1 MDYKIPIEL
10 EIKLKINDFNKS
22 DIGDKIFKP
31 SHIDEKLGDKLYF
44 TDNYELSPENLDK
57 AGFKNDE
64 EEHRTVLSN
73 KSKMR
78 QFLVAMQKGDQS
90 AKAVRYAEQNLKDAN
105 EKNKADLEKKLEEAK
120 AKASGSSEDKNKI
133 KEANLKFV
141 LKTFFKK
148 NTNIKIS
155 PNNFIIYSSGIGE
168 GKLESAKDT
177 SKKGSSKTELIK
189 KTTTFDIKIFDKKDK
204 VSRLDLAKVGC
215 KERAERIEKD
225 VFELLGISVDLFQNS
240 NVYNPLNIY
249 NKLREDSSNKDAMKD
264 ERDRVVLERERE
276 KREEKDAKKRAKKKL
291 KEERDNRRD
300 RQEKETVDYEEDE
313 VEEDSDDEDDDDLDN
328 PESLSKALR
337 RDLKQR
343 RKKEKKEKKER
354 KEKEQEGGYKYRGKS
369 GHKGRKTRR
378 KTPKSKRKTRRKY
391 RS

>member
-31 SHIDEKLGDKLYF
+31 SHVDEKLGDKLYF

-105 EKNKADLEKKLEEAK
+105 EENKAELEKKLEEAK
-120 AKASGSSEDKNKI
+120 ANASGSSEDKNKI

-148 NTNIKIS
+148 NTNIKIA

-168 GKLESAKDT
+168 GKLEPAKDT
-177 SKKGSSKTELIK
+177 SKKSSSKTELIK
-189 KTTTFDIKIFDKKDK
+189 KTTTFNIKIFDKKDK

-249 NKLREDSSNKDAMKD
+249 NKLREDSSNKDTM
-264 ERDRVVLERERE
+264 EEQRYRVALERERE
-276 KREEKDAKKRAKKKL
+276 KLKEKDAKKRAKKDA
-291 KEERDNRRD
+291 KEDRD
-300 RQEKETVDYEEDE
+300 RPGNEQDE

-328 PESLSKALR
+328 PEALSKALR

-343 RKKEKKEKKER
+343 RKKEKKER

>member
-31 SHIDEKLGDKLYF
+31 SHVDEKLGDKLYF

-64 EEHRTVLSN
+64 EEHRSVLSN

-90 AKAVRYAEQNLKDAN
+90 AKALRYAEQNLKDAN

-120 AKASGSSEDKNKI
+120 ARASGSSEDKNKI

-168 GKLESAKDT
+168 GKLEPAKDT
-177 SKKGSSKTELIK
+177 SKKRSSKTELIK
-189 KTTTFDIKIFDKKDK
+189 KTTTFNIKIFDKKDK

-337 RDLKQR
+337 RDLKER
-343 RKKEKKEKKER
+343 RKKDRKEKKER

-391 RS
+391 K